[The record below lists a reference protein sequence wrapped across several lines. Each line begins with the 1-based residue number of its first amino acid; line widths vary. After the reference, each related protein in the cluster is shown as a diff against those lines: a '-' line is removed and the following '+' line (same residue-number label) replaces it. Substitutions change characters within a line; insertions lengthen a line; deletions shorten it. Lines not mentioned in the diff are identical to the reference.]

1 MLEVLA
7 AALLIFVLRIVDVS
21 LGTLRITM
29 LVRGQR
35 GLAGIL
41 GFFESLIWLVA
52 AARVLGD
59 LDGNVIKY
67 LGYAGGYAAGTMLG
81 TTIEKWIAI
90 GNILVRVIERTD
102 GPSSVEAL
110 RTAGFYATVLNA
122 AGRDGGVQIV
132 FTVIPRR
139 KQAAVIKL
147 LQSTNPAA
155 YVTFENTTPISAQV
169 VARPPTG
176 PA

>member
-1 MLEVLA
+1 MFEVLG

-21 LGTLRITM
+21 LGTLRSTM

-35 GLAGIL
+35 GLAGAL

-59 LDGNVIKY
+59 LDGSVVKY

-81 TTIEKWIAI
+81 PTIERWIAI
-90 GNILVRVIERTD
+90 GNILVRIIERTD
-102 GPSSVEAL
+102 GPSSVDAL
-110 RTAGFYATVLNA
+110 REAGFYATVLNA
-122 AGRDGGVQIV
+122 TGRDGGVQIV

-139 KQAAVIKL
+139 RQTAVIRL
-147 LQSTNPAA
+147 LQATNPAA
-155 YVTFENTTPISAQV
+155 YVTFENTTTVRAAALAPDAI
-169 VARPPTG
+169 RK
-176 PA
+176 